1 MTAKQH
7 AELLRIVPWDREHG
21 AAAFAR
27 RHGMT
32 VPAVYHWRRKLGTPM
47 AQWRGREEVR
57 RGALIE
63 FATLVTG

>member
-1 MTAKQH
+1 MTAQQH

-47 AQWRGREEVR
+47 AQWRGYA
-57 RGALIE
+57 GAR
-63 FATLVTG
+63 